1 MKGQWLILI
10 IGNAPDLIT
19 LFDNCGEDC
28 EWMIEQ
34 ISNFNHALSRLRL
47 RSFDL
52 ILLDHN
58 APGVDPIE
66 NLRAVRSA
74 SKDAKVILISSEPG
88 EEQVIAALREQAFSY
103 FARPFSVQGLRDSI
117 RQAINIEDWED
128 GIEMLSDDPDFITLR
143 LRCRLAT
150 ADRLTGFMQ
159 ELKIDLPE
167 DDRMHLAM
175 ALREL
180 LLNAIEH
187 GGKLDPNERVLV
199 SRVRTLRT
207 VVYHIQD
214 PGPGFRGNELK
225 HAAISN
231 PSGSP
236 AEHMAY
242 RMELGLRP
250 GGFGMLM
257 AKQLVDEVIYN
268 EQGNE
273 VVLIKHL
280 D

>member
-1 MKGQWLILI
+1 VKGQWLILI
-10 IGNAPDLIT
+10 IGSAPDLIT

-47 RSFDL
+47 RSFDI

-58 APGVDPIE
+58 SPAADPIE
-66 NLRAVRSA
+66 NLRAIRSV
-74 SKDAKVILISSEPG
+74 SEEAKVILISSEPK
-88 EEQVIAALREQAFSY
+88 EEQVIAALREHAFSY
-103 FARPFSVQGLRDSI
+103 FARPLNLQSLRDSI
-117 RQAINIEDWED
+117 RQAINI
-128 GIEMLSDDPDFITLR
+128 DFITLR